1 MAGGRGVILAAAP
14 SPLWYLSRGTGA
26 VTLVLLTATVVLGIA
41 GTLRWRPAAG
51 LPRFLV
57 DGLHRNLSLL
67 VVALL
72 AAHVLTAVL
81 DPFAHLRALD
91 AVVPLASTYRPLWLG
106 LGALALDLLIALVVT
121 SLVRARLGLRAW
133 RAVHWVAYA
142 CWPVALLHGLGTGT
156 DASAPW
162 LQALA
167 ALCVAAVAAAVT
179 TRLVRSRGSSIA
191 LRAGGLGALAAT
203 LAAGT
208 AFAVQGPMHPGWAR
222 RAGTPVALLGSSSG
236 TRSDAA
242 ARHGSAT
249 TNRVTLPFTAA
260 LAGSARER
268 RIPTGAE
275 LRILARIAVPGA
287 PLHLDMRLLG
297 RPLGGGTLEMH
308 SSRVTLRPDGARS
321 SYRGQ
326 IVTLNGGRLEARL
339 TAPGAR
345 PIRLRMALRIDASGA
360 VAGTAGGQELVG

>member
-1 MAGGRGVILAAAP
+1 MIVAAAP

-67 VVALL
+67 VVVLL

-91 AVVPLASTYRPLWLG
+91 AVVPLASAYRPLWLG

-133 RAVHWVAYA
+133 RTVHWVAYA

-156 DASAPW
+156 DASTPW

-167 ALCVAAVAAAVT
+167 AFCAAAVAAAVA
-179 TRLVRSRGSSIA
+179 TRLVRAPGLSHA
-191 LRAGGLGALAAT
+191 LRAGGLGIVAVT

-208 AFAVQGPMHPGWAR
+208 AFAVQGPLKPGWAR
-222 RAGTPVALLGSSSG
+222 RAGTPVALLGSASS
-236 TRSDAA
+236 A
-242 ARHGSAT
+242 GSAT
-249 TNRVTLPFTAA
+249 AAQRRTAA
-260 LAGSARER
+260 AGPGIVPFAASLAGRARER
-268 RIPTGAE
+268 SIATGAE

-297 RPLGGGTLEMH
+297 RPLGGGGLAMS
-308 SSRVTLRPDGARS
+308 SSRVTLRPDGAAAA
-321 SYRGQ
+321 YRGR
-326 IVTLNGGRLEARL
+326 IVALQGGRVEARL

-360 VAGTAGGQELVG
+360 VAGTAGAQELVG

>member
-1 MAGGRGVILAAAP
+1 MILAAAP

-41 GTLRWRPAAG
+41 GTLRWRPGVA

-57 DGLHRNLSLL
+57 DGLHRNLALL
-67 VVALL
+67 VVVLL
-72 AAHVLTAVL
+72 AAHVLTGVL
-81 DPFAHLRALD
+81 DPFAHLHALD

-142 CWPVALLHGLGTGT
+142 CWPVALLHGIGTGT

-162 LQALA
+162 LQLLT
-167 ALCVAAVAAAVT
+167 ALCVAAVAAAVAA
-179 TRLVRSRGSSIA
+179 RLVRARGASLA

-222 RAGTPVALLGSSSG
+222 RAGTPVALLGSASA
-236 TRSDAA
+236 TRSNAA
-242 ARHGSAT
+242 VTSTST
-249 TNRVTLPFTAA
+249 TRRRVALPFTAA
-260 LAGSARER
+260 LAGQARER
-268 RIPTGAE
+268 RIASGAE

-297 RPLGGGTLEMH
+297 RPLGGGTLEMQ
-308 SSRVTLRPDGARS
+308 SSRVSLRPDGATAA
-321 SYRGQ
+321 YRGQ
-326 IVTLNGGRLEARL
+326 IVTLQGGRLEAHL
-339 TAPGAR
+339 SAPGAR
-345 PIRLRMALRIDASGA
+345 PIRLRMLLRIDASGA

>member
-1 MAGGRGVILAAAP
+1 MIVAAAP

-41 GTLRWRPAAG
+41 GTLRWRPTAG

-67 VVALL
+67 VVVLL

-91 AVVPLASTYRPLWLG
+91 AVVPLASAYRPLWLG

-156 DASAPW
+156 DASTPW

-167 ALCVAAVAAAVT
+167 AFCAAAVAAAVA
-179 TRLVRSRGSSIA
+179 TRLVRAPGLSHA
-191 LRAGGLGALAAT
+191 LRAGGLGIVAVT

-208 AFAVQGPMHPGWAR
+208 AFAVRGPLKPGWAR
-222 RAGTPVALLGSSSG
+222 RAGTPVALLGSASRQTSA
-236 TRSDAA
+236 TAAQRRTAA
-242 ARHGSAT
+242 AGPGI
-249 TNRVTLPFTAA
+249 VPFAA
-260 LAGSARER
+260 SLAGRARER
-268 RIPTGAE
+268 S
-275 LRILARIAVPGA
+275 ILARIAVPGA

-297 RPLGGGTLEMH
+297 RPLGGGGLAMS
-308 SSRVTLRPDGARS
+308 SSRVTLRRDRAAP
-321 SYRGQ
+321 SYRGR
-326 IVTLNGGRLEARL
+326 IVGLQGGRVEARL

-360 VAGTAGGQELVG
+360 VAGTAGAQELVG